1 MGGGGE
7 PGARERAEQ
16 GVAEAPYPAVSSGA
30 GAGEHERQQLLGQRE
45 AGVDSIG
52 ASGAGTKQQQQQQ
65 QQQGDRNS
73 SARQRG
79 GARCTR
85 VGWAVSGARR
95 WWSAM
100 HALFGGNFLGSIAVV
115 YFLQGSR
122 VGFTYLATDYYY
134 RDPVDGLG
142 LSPAEAQALIAV
154 SGLPWSVKPLF
165 GVLCDA
171 VPLCGTHRKGY
182 LGLMGTLGTVGYVL
196 MAVLPPQR
204 WLCTA
209 ALFLCSLGSAFC
221 DVVVDAMVA
230 SGAKQEP
237 ATAAGN
243 LQSLAWSAYAVGSI
257 LGSVIGGMLYSFVG
271 ARVILGMFGAL
282 YSLTILRALHPPPPP
297 PRPHFFPLP
306 PPSPS
311 PLPSRAVGSAG
322 CF

>member
-1 MGGGGE
+1 
-7 PGARERAEQ
+7 
-16 GVAEAPYPAVSSGA
+16 VSSGA
-30 GAGEHERQQLLGQRE
+30 GAGEQERQQLLGQRE

-65 QQQGDRNS
+65 QQGDRNS

-85 VGWAVSGARR
+85 VGLAVSGARR

-230 SGAKQEP
+230 RGAKQEP

-257 LGSVIGGMLYSFVG
+257 LGSVIGGVLYSLVG

-282 YSLTILRALHPPPPP
+282 YSLTILRALPLPAPFPPPT
-297 PRPHFFPLP
+297 
-306 PPSPS
+306 PSFS
-311 PLPSRAVGSAG
+311 KFTTIKSSR
-322 CF
+322 